1 MNLKTIYST
10 SPARG
15 WLPWALLAPVLCIV
29 LAIATEIPSALFL
42 ERFGFQD
49 AQGELVGA
57 QGLIAM
63 LLVSFVTWMLAVAAW
78 IAVVER
84 RNAGTIGLTR
94 AGAAQGFYGGL
105 VVGVVM
111 PSAMMACIWLAGAYD
126 PGALFPAAQV
136 SGAIIAMAGLFV
148 GFLVQASIEEIIFR
162 GWLISVIT
170 RRTNLIFAV
179 LFSSLV
185 FTLMHFSRG
194 QPWLVTC
201 NILLFAL
208 FASAWSISSNNIW
221 GVMGW
226 HAGWN
231 WIIATG
237 FDVPVTGLD
246 AGVPALIIPLAPV
259 GSDFLTGG
267 ADGPEGSIFCTLVLV
282 CGIIFFV
289 WRIARKRRD
298 VGPAHN
304 KPAGAQI

>member
-1 MNLKTIYST
+1 MNLRTIYST

-15 WLPWALLAPVLCIV
+15 WLPWALLTPVLCIA
-29 LAIATEIPSALFL
+29 LAIATEIPSTLFL
-42 ERFGFQD
+42 ERFGFVD
-49 AQGELVGA
+49 PQGELVGA
-57 QGLIAM
+57 QGLTAM
-63 LLVSFVTWMLAVAAW
+63 LVVSFITWLLAVAAW

-94 AGAAQGFYGGL
+94 DSAAQGFYGGL
-105 VVGVVM
+105 GVGVVM
-111 PSAMMACIWLAGAYD
+111 PSAMIACIWLAGAYE
-126 PGALFPAAQV
+126 PGGLFPAAQS

-170 RRTNLIFAV
+170 RRTNLIVAV
-179 LFSSLV
+179 LLSSLT
-185 FTLMHFSRG
+185 FTLLHFSRG
-194 QPWLVTC
+194 QPGLVAG

-226 HAGWN
+226 HVGWN

-246 AGVPALIIPLAPV
+246 AGVPALIVSLAPA
-259 GSDFLTGG
+259 GTDFLTGG
-267 ADGPEGSIFCTLVLV
+267 ADGPEGSIFCTLFLV
-282 CGIIFFV
+282 CGIIFFM
-289 WRIARKRRD
+289 WRIARKGRG
-298 VGPAHN
+298 VGPDHN

>member
-15 WLPWALLAPVLCIV
+15 WLPWALLAPVICLVFAIV
-29 LAIATEIPSALFL
+29 TEIPSTLFL

-49 AQGELVGA
+49 AQGELAGA

-84 RNAGTIGLTR
+84 RDADTIGLTR

-111 PSAMMACIWLAGAYD
+111 PSAMIACIWWAGAYE
-126 PGALFPAAQV
+126 PGALFPAAQF

-179 LFSSLV
+179 LLSSLV

-194 QPWLVTC
+194 QPWLVTG

-267 ADGPEGSIFCTLVLV
+267 ADGPEGSILCTLFLV

-298 VGPAHN
+298 VGPDHN
-304 KPAGAQI
+304 KAAGAQI

>member
-1 MNLKTIYST
+1 MNLKTIFST

-15 WLPWALLAPVLCIV
+15 WLPWALLAPVLCIA
-29 LAIATEIPSALFL
+29 LGIATEIPSALFL

-49 AQGELVGA
+49 AKGDFVGA
-57 QGLIAM
+57 QGLTAM
-63 LLVSFVTWMLAVAAW
+63 LVVSFITWLLAVAAW

-94 AGAAQGFYGGL
+94 HGAAQEFYGGL

-111 PSAMMACIWLAGAYD
+111 PSAMIACIWLAGAYES
-126 PGALFPAAQV
+126 GALFPAAQF
-136 SGAIIAMAGLFV
+136 SGAIIAIAGLFV

-170 RRTNLIFAV
+170 RRTNLIVAV
-179 LFSSLV
+179 VLSSLT

-194 QPWLVTC
+194 QPWLVTG

-226 HAGWN
+226 HVGWN

-246 AGVPALIIPLAPV
+246 AGVPALIVSLAPA
-259 GSDFLTGG
+259 GPDLLTGG
-267 ADGPEGSIFCTLVLV
+267 AAGPEGSIFCTLFLV
-282 CGIIFFV
+282 CGIIFFM
-289 WRIARKRRD
+289 WRMARKGRD
-298 VGPAHN
+298 VGPDHK

>member
-1 MNLKTIYST
+1 MNLKNIYST

-29 LAIATEIPSALFL
+29 FAIATEIPSALLL

-49 AQGELVGA
+49 AQGDLVGA
-57 QGLIAM
+57 PGLIAM
-63 LLVSFVTWMLAVAAW
+63 LLVSFITGMLAVAAW
-78 IAVVER
+78 IAFVER
-84 RNAGTIGLTR
+84 RNAGTIGLTK
-94 AGAAQGFYGGL
+94 AVAATGFSGGL
-105 VVGVVM
+105 VVGLVM
-111 PSAMMACIWLAGAYD
+111 PAAVVACIWLAGAYE
-126 PGALFPAAQV
+126 PGAQFPAVQS
-136 SGAIIAMAGLFV
+136 SGALIAIAGLFA

-170 RRTNLIFAV
+170 RRTNLIIAV
-179 LFSSLV
+179 VLSSLV

-194 QPWLVTC
+194 QPWLVTG
-201 NILLFAL
+201 NTLLFAL

-226 HAGWN
+226 HVGWN

-246 AGVPALIIPLAPV
+246 AGVPALIVSMAPA
-259 GSDFLTGG
+259 GPDFLTGG
-267 ADGPEGSIFCTLVLV
+267 ADGPEGSILCTLFLV
-282 CGIIFFV
+282 CGIVFFA

-298 VGPAHN
+298 VGPDHN
-304 KPAGAQI
+304 RPAGAQI

>member
-63 LLVSFVTWMLAVAAW
+63 LFVSFVTWMLAVAAW

-84 RNAGTIGLTR
+84 RNAGTIGLTK

-111 PSAMMACIWLAGAYD
+111 PSAMIACIWLAGAYE
-126 PGALFPAAQV
+126 PGALFPAAQF

-148 GFLVQASIEEIIFR
+148 GFLVQAGIEEIIFR

-170 RRTNLIFAV
+170 RRTNLIVAV
-179 LFSSLV
+179 LLSSLT

-194 QPWLVTC
+194 QPWLVTG

-226 HAGWN
+226 HVGWN

-246 AGVPALIIPLAPV
+246 AGVPALIVSLVPAGP
-259 GSDFLTGG
+259 DFLTGG
-267 ADGPEGSIFCTLVLV
+267 ADGPEGSIFCTLVFV

-289 WRIARKRRD
+289 WRIAQKRTG
-298 VGPAHN
+298 VGLDHN
-304 KPAGAQI
+304 KPASAQI